1 MILRHFLP
9 ACALGLSSLCFAD
22 DSDWRYG
29 LPDTGLTP
37 SFFEY
42 EALTSADERNGGSSY
57 GMQKL
62 GMSVPLSD
70 PRKSGYQRWLFSA
83 ELDANLSELNTG
95 GRIELSEET
104 MYALSVPLALVRSYT
119 SGNRLTLAVV
129 PSLASDMGHASGGF
143 TIGGM
148 AYYKVK
154 HSDTFTYSFGAAFSQ
169 RYDRSGF
176 VPLIGFDWK
185 MAPDWTLS
193 LSKLDLALEYKVNE
207 RFKVGPYMG
216 TISDSWTIH
225 EDKESYWLRTLAL
238 VAGVKG
244 QYNVAAEGQAKKVID
259 FAVGATIFSRVKI
272 EEHTW
277 HQDEVLN
284 ECYDPALY
292 VRLGFDMRF

>member
-1 MILRHFLP
+1 MTLRHLLP
-9 ACALGLSSLCFAD
+9 ACALSLATLCFAD
-22 DSDWRYG
+22 DADWRYG

-42 EALTSADERNGGSSY
+42 QALTNADERNGGSSY
-57 GMQKL
+57 GMQKF

-104 MYALSVPLALVRSYT
+104 MYALSVPLALVRYYE
-119 SGNRLTLAVV
+119 SGNRMTLAVV
-129 PSLASDMGHASGGF
+129 PSLASDMGHTSGAF
-143 TIGGM
+143 TMGGM

-154 HSDTFTYSFGAAFSQ
+154 YHESFSYSYGAAYSQ
-169 RYDRSGF
+169 RYDRWGF
-176 VPLIGFDWK
+176 IPLVGFDWQIT
-185 MAPDWTLS
+185 PEWNFS
-193 LSKLDLALEYKVNE
+193 LSKMDLSLQYKVNDNFE
-207 RFKVGPYMG
+207 FGPYMG
-216 TISDSWTIH
+216 TVSDSWTIH
-225 EDKESYWLRTLAL
+225 SDKQAYWLRTFAV

-244 QYNVAAEGQAKKVID
+244 QYNVASEGQSKKVID

-277 HQDEVLN
+277 NQDEVLN
-284 ECYDPALY
+284 ECYEPALY